1 MQDCRRKKK
10 MPQLV
15 ETSKRRQYNQLTHL
29 EIIKYLEELRCAL
42 AKPRQL
48 PGMNLH
54 HVWISRSKVARLAG
68 PGYTLHTGTKWE
80 NFETLPWDSWKNW
93 ILVTI
98 QQVGLLQD
106 SISIWTSSTVFTRWD
121 HHFTRIKSGLTKFD
135 QVFTRDATLAD
146 WGNAKNI
153 VLLDFDKIRDK
164 ASVLPTSHNY

>member
-80 NFETLPWDSWKNW
+80 NFETLLWDSWKNW

-121 HHFTRIKSGLTKFD
+121 HDFTTRGEGSGCPGVPTTPFPEVVT
-135 QVFTRDATLAD
+135 QTLLGAAQPRT
-146 WGNAKNI
+146 N
-153 VLLDFDKIRDK
+153 
-164 ASVLPTSHNY
+164 